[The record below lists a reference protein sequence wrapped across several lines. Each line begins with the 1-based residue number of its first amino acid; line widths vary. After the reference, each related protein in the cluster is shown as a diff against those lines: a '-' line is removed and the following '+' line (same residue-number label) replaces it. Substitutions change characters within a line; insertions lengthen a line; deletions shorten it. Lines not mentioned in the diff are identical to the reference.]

1 MENKTVLGTFDATIL
16 ELEKVTK
23 NGRYYSKEIW
33 DQIANDPI
41 IKEQMNMKSFFITM
55 YPPNADAPDEVE
67 SSHIAGA
74 ITDLRHNELRNTIE
88 ISADILNTPQ
98 GRLLVEMLDRHDPV
112 SASVYGHVP
121 EEEAICIDYG
131 HEVKWPKVVN
141 YTLDGVRLYPYQEI
155 WDNNIENYKKE

>member
-1 MENKTVLGTFDATIL
+1 
-16 ELEKVTK
+16 
-23 NGRYYSKEIW
+23 
-33 DQIANDPI
+33 
-41 IKEQMNMKSFFITM
+41 M
-55 YPPNADAPDEVE
+55 YPPNADAPDEVDPRYA
-67 SSHIAGA
+67 AGA

-121 EEEAICIDYG
+121 EEDAICIDYG

-141 YTLDGVRLYPYQEI
+141 YMLDGVRLYPYQEI